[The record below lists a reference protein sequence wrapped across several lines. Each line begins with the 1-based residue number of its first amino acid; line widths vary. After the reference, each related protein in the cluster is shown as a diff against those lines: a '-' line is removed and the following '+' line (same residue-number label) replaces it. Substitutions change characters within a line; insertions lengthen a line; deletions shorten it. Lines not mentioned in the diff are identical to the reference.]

1 MMWYKKVSG
10 ACKYKILSGS
20 AVAAAGLKNK
30 KATNITI
37 PKTVTYGGKSFKVA
51 AIADKAFRRAKIKE
65 VAVGDSV
72 KTIGAYAFEGCSS
85 LRKASLGK
93 NVEKIGKNAFKG
105 CRKLKTVTV
114 KSSRLKSAGAGAF
127 KGIHAKASIKAPKKK
142 LSAYRKILKGKGQGK
157 KVRIVKM

>member
-1 MMWYKKVSG
+1 MSSDAQRRKKRMMWYKKVSG

-30 KATNITI
+30 KATKITI

-51 AIADKAFRRAKIKE
+51 AIADKAFRKSNMKE
-65 VAVGDSV
+65 MAVGDNV
-72 KTIGAYAFEGCSS
+72 KTIGVSAFEGC
-85 LRKASLGK
+85 R
-93 NVEKIGKNAFKG
+93 N
-105 CRKLKTVTV
+105 LKTVTV
-114 KSSRLKSAGAGAF
+114 KSSRLKSAGEGAF
-127 KGIHAKASIKAPKKK
+127 KGIHAKASIKVPKKK